1 MRRPLQLLG
10 IWSGPLAAVFFFI
23 GIFPL
28 AGLLPPLSP
37 NMPAQELITFYADHQ
52 FRFLLGMLCMLWGA
66 ALLLPF
72 GSTLASQL
80 QRIDGPNS
88 VLAKTV
94 VATFT
99 LIAVEITLP
108 AWVFATIAF
117 RPSWGAETTQAFSD
131 LGWLIF
137 TWPNPVIIVLVAW
150 IGIGI
155 LTDRNERP
163 VFPRWVGYAN
173 LAAAML
179 FTPSCFLVFFKT
191 GPIAWNGVMA
201 FWFPAVDYGMF
212 LMLMAWATY
221 RAITTDARDQ
231 NNEELVGL
239 SELAV

>member
-1 MRRPLQLLG
+1 MKRPLQLLG
-10 IWSGPLAAVFFFI
+10 VWSGPLAAVFFFI
-23 GIFPL
+23 GIYPL

-37 NMPAQELITFYADHQ
+37 NTPAQELITFYADHQ

-72 GSTLASQL
+72 GSALASQL
-80 QRIDGPNS
+80 QRIDS
-88 VLAKTV
+88 TLAKTV

-150 IGIGI
+150 TGIGI
-155 LTDRNERP
+155 LLDRNQQP

-173 LAAAML
+173 LAAALL

-191 GPIAWNGVMA
+191 GPIAWDGVLA
-201 FWFPAVDYGMF
+201 FWCPAVDYGMF

-221 RAITTDARDQ
+221 RAIKTDLSNQPR
-231 NNEELVGL
+231 EEFVGL
-239 SELAV
+239 STSAV